1 MNLEAKLKQLLEERE
16 NLLVEMDEIQK
27 AYNLRQQRLIELVGA
42 IKTVQEL
49 LGHTDVASTMMY
61 TQMAHLDEK
70 NGHNNVNL

>member
-49 LGHTDVASTMMY
+49 MQPEENDKT
-61 TQMAHLDEK
+61 TQKETPTEK
-70 NGHNNVNL
+70 